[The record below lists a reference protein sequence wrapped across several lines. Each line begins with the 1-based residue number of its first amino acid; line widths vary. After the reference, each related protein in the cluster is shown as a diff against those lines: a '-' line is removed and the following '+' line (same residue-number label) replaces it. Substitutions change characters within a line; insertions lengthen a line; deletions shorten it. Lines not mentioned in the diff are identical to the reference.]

1 MAEVNTKRVWLGALG
16 GGVVWIIWSGIINT
30 AILGGH
36 YMVVQEAGTM
46 LKEPRYGFFLPA
58 YFISLL
64 LIAYVLAWLYAGV
77 RQTYGPGPGTAL
89 KLGVFAGFAIAFPL
103 NFSTAAWS
111 PMGRIFPLWWMI
123 ELWVGAVL
131 ASLIAGWIYKD

>member
-1 MAEVNTKRVWLGALG
+1 MAEVNTKKVWLGALA

-30 AILGGH
+30 AILRWH
-36 YMVVQEAGTM
+36 YAAVQEAGVM
-46 LKEPRYGFFLPA
+46 LKEPRYGFFLPV

-64 LIAYVLAWLYAGV
+64 LIAYVLAWLYAGI
-77 RQTYGPGPGTAL
+77 RQTYGPGPGPAL
-89 KLGVFAGFAIAFPL
+89 KLGILAGFAIAFPL

-111 PMGRIFPLWWMI
+111 PMDRVFPLWWMI

-131 ASLIAGWIYKD
+131 ATLTAAWIYKD